1 MIHSPIQQYLE
12 TLHARISGL
21 VEGAVADYIP
31 ELAAVDPDSFGIC
44 VATHDG
50 HIYEIGDTRLPF
62 TIQSVSKPL
71 TYGLALEQ
79 NGTHSPTAGAPNKS
93 STC

>member
-1 MIHSPIQQYLE
+1 M
-12 TLHARISGL
+12 SGQFQL
-21 VEGAVADYIP
+21 RTAGGAYALSVTSASACDVAVSANLLQEGEPASYIP

-62 TIQSVSKPL
+62 TIQSVVLSFTPRRI
-71 TYGLALEQ
+71 Q
-79 NGTHSPTAGAPNKS
+79 R
-93 STC
+93 